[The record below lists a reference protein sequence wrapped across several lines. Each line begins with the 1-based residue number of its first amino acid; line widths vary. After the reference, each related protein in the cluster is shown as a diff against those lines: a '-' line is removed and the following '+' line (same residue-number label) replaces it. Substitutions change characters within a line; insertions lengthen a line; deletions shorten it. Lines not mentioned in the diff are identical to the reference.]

1 MAYRLVHSSRT
12 PEWQTYEGEGEVCV
26 HYWDGYTTA
35 TALANATN
43 ESVRDYGGTPLSLRI
58 WQDGDHWKVESVVHG
73 SPFLL
78 WPAILGLIKLIIIIG
93 VIVLLVWAA
102 KVVLTGVRDIVWGPP
117 PIIDPDTGDIIW
129 EPEPI
134 FPANIIPILLGVAV
148 VGGGIYL
155 LTRTKGKAPVPR
167 PT

>member
-43 ESVRDYGGTPLSLRI
+43 ESVRDYGGTPLSIRI
-58 WQDGDHWKVESVVHG
+58 WREGDRWKVESVVHG
-73 SPFLL
+73 SPILP
-78 WPAILGLIKLIIIIG
+78 WAAILGLIKLIIIIG
-93 VIVLLVWAA
+93 IIILLVWAA
-102 KVVLTGVRDIVWGPP
+102 RVVLTGVRDIVWGPP
-117 PIIDPDTGDIIW
+117 PIINPDTGEVEW
-129 EPEPI
+129 EPTPI
-134 FPANIIPILLGVAV
+134 IPATMIPILVGAAV

-155 LTRTKGKAPVPR
+155 LTRTKGKAPVSR
-167 PT
+167 PA